1 MLPNQQNNHFKDR
14 GEQIRVM
21 IKLLNSSNN
30 NIPDVDMSSYDNTL
44 TKLLDNHNGVIDQN
58 FINNV
63 VLWKV
68 NRYAEIDH
76 ETQTLLQTV
85 KNSPT
90 RSNPNIRLTLH
101 KLLKTKGIKL
111 AMATTILRFIKP
123 SLFQL
128 IDQRV
133 YRVMY
138 GYELKIPY
146 NNDAKI
152 DLYFKTKHATLPVWI
167 ELRPLVNGYPAS
179 NTIVPGSRKYLSPGN
194 VSISDDASL
203 PTTFTFDEPIYLSGR
218 TEYAVVCICDN
229 TDYLL
234 WTSFMGDFELG
245 STSRRITK
253 QPFLGSFF
261 KSQNSTTWEASQEQ
275 DMKFTLYRADFATN
289 IQAIAQLNTADLPD
303 IFGPVIMMICC
314 VALSRKISFAT

>member
-68 NRYAEIDH
+68 NRYAEVDH

-152 DLYFKTKHATLPVWI
+152 DLYFKYLDDL
-167 ELRPLVNGYPAS
+167 ELLCKQYMVKWEEADRYFYKLDQILNKKYKIKGY
-179 NTIVPGSRKYLSPGN
+179 GN
-194 VSISDDASL
+194 
-203 PTTFTFDEPIYLSGR
+203 
-218 TEYAVVCICDN
+218 N
-229 TDYLL
+229 
-234 WTSFMGDFELG
+234 
-245 STSRRITK
+245 
-253 QPFLGSFF
+253 
-261 KSQNSTTWEASQEQ
+261 NNEA
-275 DMKFTLYRADFATN
+275 
-289 IQAIAQLNTADLPD
+289 
-303 IFGPVIMMICC
+303 
-314 VALSRKISFAT
+314 